1 MKKIMLALILVLLF
15 CFCGVRSDKVE
26 KNTED
31 GVEVVFNHLK
41 PYKLKGQPSTFT
53 LEEAFTI
60 DFEKEDLASLGIG
73 EVQGFDVDSKG
84 SVYCLTESQ
93 IFKFDNQGHFIRK
106 FGQKGQGPGEFI
118 YPEEWWVTENDEF
131 ALYDRAN
138 SKFIF
143 FKADGELLK
152 EIKVTSKM
160 LTAGMVSLV
169 LPGSEGFL
177 FDENLF
183 DREVDNFNVQL
194 VILDADFNKIKVLK
208 EKVNRANP
216 FKSAKINLFTTN
228 IRCQI
233 SGDKI
238 YSTSQE
244 SPDFEINIYNFQGK
258 NIKTIRKEFKKVRTP
273 EDYKTER
280 MDWYME
286 SPMYRVHK
294 MKAYFPEF
302 LPAIKNFFVD
312 TQGRIYVETYEDGE
326 SPDEEMVD
334 IFNAEGIFIGRTS
347 LKKAQSKKFKIDRM
361 HALYE
366 KESGFQKLV
375 ASNMIWE

>member
-1 MKKIMLALILVLLF
+1 MKKIILAFILILLF
-15 CFCGVRSDKVE
+15 CFCAARSDKVE
-26 KNTED
+26 KNTVD
-31 GVEVVFNHLK
+31 GVEVILNHLK
-41 PYKLKGQPSTFT
+41 PYTIKGQPSTFT
-53 LEEAFTI
+53 LEEVFTI
-60 DFEKEDLASLGIG
+60 DFEREDLASLGIG
-73 EVQGFDVDSKG
+73 EVKGFDADSKG

-131 ALYDRAN
+131 ALYDRVN
-138 SKFIF
+138 NKFIF
-143 FKADGELLK
+143 FKADGEFLK
-152 EIKVTSKM
+152 EIKIPSKII
-160 LTAGMVSLV
+160 TAGMISVV

-183 DREVDNFNVQL
+183 NREVDNFFLQL
-194 VILDADFNKIKVLK
+194 IVLDADFNKIKVLK
-208 EKVNRANP
+208 EKVNRVNP
-216 FKSAKINLFTTN
+216 FKSAKINLFTSF
-228 IRCQI
+228 IRYQI
-233 SGDKI
+233 SRDKI

-244 SPDFEINIYNFQGK
+244 NPHFEINIYNFQGE
-258 NIKTIRKEFKKVRTP
+258 NIKTIRKEFKKVRIP

-294 MKAYFPEF
+294 MKAYFPEYY
-302 LPAIKNFFVD
+302 PPIKDFFVD

-334 IFNAEGIFIGRTS
+334 IFNAEGVFIGRSS
-347 LKKAQSKKFKIDRM
+347 LKKALSRIFKSDRL
-361 HALYE
+361 HVLHE

-375 ASNMIWE
+375 VSNMLWK